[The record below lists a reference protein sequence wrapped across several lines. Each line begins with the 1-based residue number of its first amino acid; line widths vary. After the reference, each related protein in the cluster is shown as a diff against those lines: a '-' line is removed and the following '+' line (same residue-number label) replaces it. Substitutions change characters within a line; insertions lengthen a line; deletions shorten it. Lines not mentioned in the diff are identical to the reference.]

1 MKKVTSNSPTV
12 EDLRDILCKHCDE
25 DVNRK
30 GLLLLTLPTGFG
42 KTYYVLQYI
51 AHHIRE
57 DFSPRIWFITNLK
70 KNLPF
75 NELKEMVGEDLYNQH
90 VVFLN
95 SYAQQVQDFFDS
107 GKDIDHSLKGKLTT
121 YEPLRKAIAALK
133 EAPNNVTYKDFLKE
147 ELASKEQRFRAEL
160 KSLLKDLYPA
170 KSTYEDRLDFLR
182 KTPKLRWVEEMY
194 PSVLYF
200 EKKVF
205 FCSVDKFYRYVDTI
219 VGPNIQITT
228 PGYIK
233 DSIVFIDEFDATKE
247 NIKNAIIENAVKFNQ
262 NIVEL
267 FTKIYSG
274 LTHRAFPENRI
285 SETDRSTIKYLE
297 TKYKEIKET
306 GIELH
311 KKYQFQG
318 HYYFPKYS
326 KLDRAFLFHDLEY
339 LTIFDSKGEEHVKG
353 YLERNF
359 IPSEA
364 TNFIRVTEKQPEEE
378 SNNLLLIINQLR
390 GFINLFSFFI
400 SDFAKIYK
408 EEHDKENS
416 EEISIENAIKTILDL
431 FDINDSTTQAYF
443 IDHIFQQVY
452 VNNKNAS
459 TQFDLS
465 PINKGFRFYNFV
477 NHKKHDAT
485 THILYTDTLTT
496 PETWLLNLCQHANV
510 IGISATAGFD
520 SPISNYALS
529 HLKNHLGDKFHELTS
544 KNQETL
550 KKEFQDKNLYSD
562 RRTIRPV
569 SIEVKGTAKLCLED
583 LFSDEENWNHFLDAF
598 SDLKVYQMQR
608 YIRTCKAY
616 RYFIQHNDINSFLCL
631 LNKFPKNGQSEN
643 FEKKILKE
651 LFSEIRVEVLGEDI
665 KEAKRQVGA
674 QVKIIDSQDFEE
686 SQSGINDRLKKGD
699 RAFVIS
705 TYQTIGAGQNIQYLP
720 PENVPVV
727 QINDLDY
734 GKGKKDYDAIFL
746 EKPTNLLNYFID
758 GKEIGDKELLEYLF
772 EVEYL
777 TEGGAINLK
786 EKQERIRYA
795 FKRRHR
801 KRGKAPSNKHLIER
815 RVVALHFCRLL
826 IQAIGRLSRTR
837 LKSPI
842 THILYDSNI
851 KDYLKH
857 FQREDFLLV
866 EEFEA
871 LYNHCISD
879 IPALIT
885 NNLEIENSN
894 IHHSL
899 TFATLIRRL
908 VRAIPN
914 WQSSTIQF
922 WTGLRR
928 FVLRYPTISK
938 DKLIESNLQKFYIQS
953 PDQSLCSQYSFTSK
967 DDFRHDLTID
977 FEKVVGKLV
986 SAESAYLLQLME
998 IDLIKMF
1005 FEKNNYATSF
1015 SPNEFILSPP
1025 LFQNIYL
1032 GALGEE
1038 VGKCILENF
1047 GMELLELAEKEY
1059 ELFDF
1064 KTENG
1069 IYIDFKFW
1077 GAGTLVDAAEQ
1088 KSKIRQKMEKVKAT
1102 KVIIIN
1108 LIRPQKE
1115 FQPIIGNDSIIEI
1128 PGLICGIENN
1138 IITESIQLIN
1148 QIITDHA

>member
-1 MKKVTSNSPTV
+1 MNKIEINTSSTKN
-12 EDLRDILCKHCDE
+12 LKDILCKHCDE
-25 DVNRK
+25 DANRK

-57 DFSPRIWFITNLK
+57 NLTPRIWFITNLK
-70 KNLPF
+70 KNLPL
-75 NELKEMVGEDLYNQH
+75 NELKEMIGEELYNQH

-95 SYAQQVQDFFDS
+95 SYSQQVQDYFNS
-107 GKDIDHSLKGKLTT
+107 GKDIDHSLKDKLTA
-121 YEPLRKAIAALK
+121 YEPLRKAITALK
-133 EAPNNVTYKDFLKE
+133 GAPNNPGFKKFLEE
-147 ELASKEQRFRAEL
+147 ELAKKERSFRSEL
-160 KSLLKDLYPA
+160 KSLLKDLFPP
-170 KSTYEDRLDFLR
+170 KTTHEERLDFLR
-182 KTPKLRWVEEMY
+182 QTPKLRWVEDMY

-228 PGYIK
+228 PGYIE
-233 DSIVFIDEFDATKE
+233 DNIVFIDEFDATKE
-247 NIKNAIIENAVKFNQ
+247 NIKNAIIENAIKFNQ

-267 FTKIYSG
+267 FTKIYYG
-274 LTHRAFPENRI
+274 LTSRAFPENRI
-285 SETDRSTIKYLE
+285 SEADGSKIKYLE
-297 TKYKEIKET
+297 SKCDEIRET

-311 KKYQFQG
+311 QKYQFHG
-318 HYYFPKYS
+318 HYYFPKYA

-339 LTIFDSKGEEHVKG
+339 LTIFDSKGEEHVQG

-359 IPSEA
+359 VPNEA
-364 TNFIRVTEKQPEEE
+364 TNFIKVIEKQPKKED
-378 SNNLLLIINQLR
+378 NNLLLIINQLR

-408 EEHDKENS
+408 EEHDKENP

-431 FDINDSTTQAYF
+431 FDINNSITQSYF

-452 VNNKNAS
+452 VNNKSAS

-496 PETWLLNLCQHANV
+496 PETWLFNLCQHANV

-529 HLKNHLGDKFHELTS
+529 HLRNHLGDKFHELTS
-544 KNQETL
+544 ENQETL
-550 KKEFQDKNLYSD
+550 KEEFHNKNLHSD
-562 RRTIRPV
+562 RRTIKPV
-569 SIEVKGTAKLCLED
+569 SIEAKSTPQLCIED
-583 LFSDEENWNHFLDAF
+583 LFSEKENWNHFLETF
-598 SDLKVYQMQR
+598 SDLKIYQIHR
-608 YIRTCKAY
+608 YIKTCKAY

-631 LNKFPKNGQSEN
+631 LNKFPKNGPSEN
-643 FEKKILKE
+643 FEKKLLKE
-651 LFSEIRVEVLGEDI
+651 LFSELRVEVLGEDI
-665 KEAKRQVGA
+665 EKANFQVDA
-674 QVKIIDSQDFEE
+674 QVEIIDSQDFDEN
-686 SQSGINDRLKKGD
+686 QKGINDKLKAGN
-699 RAFVIS
+699 RVFVIS

-720 PENVPVV
+720 HEDVPVV

-734 GKGKKDYDAIFL
+734 GQGRKDYDAIYL
-746 EKPTNLLNYFID
+746 EKPTNLLNYFMD
-758 GKEIGDKELLEYLF
+758 GEEIGDKELLEYLF

-777 TEGGAINLK
+777 AEGGAINLK
-786 EKQERIRYA
+786 EKQERIKYA

-815 RVVALHFCRLL
+815 RAVALHFCRSL
-826 IQAIGRLSRTR
+826 IQAIGRLSRTK
-837 LKSPI
+837 LKSPV

-851 KDYLKH
+851 KDYLRY

-866 EEFEA
+866 KEFEV
-871 LYNHCISD
+871 LYNHCISN
-879 IPALIT
+879 PSALIS
-885 NNLEIENSN
+885 NNLEIENLN
-894 IHHSL
+894 TYHSL
-899 TFATLIRRL
+899 TFATLLRRL
-908 VRAIPN
+908 VRDIPN
-914 WQSSTIQF
+914 WKSGTIKF
-922 WTGLRR
+922 WTDLRK
-928 FVLRYPTISK
+928 FALRNPTISK
-938 DKLIESNLQKFYIQS
+938 KKLVESNLQKFYIQS
-953 PDQSLCSQYSFTSK
+953 PDQSLSNQYFFTSK
-967 DDFRHDLTID
+967 DDFKHDLTIN
-977 FEKVVGKLV
+977 FEKVTGKAV
-986 SAESAYLLQLME
+986 SAENAGLLQLMH
-998 IDLIKMF
+998 IDFIKSF
-1005 FEKNNYATSF
+1005 FEVNKYATRF
-1015 SPNEFILSPP
+1015 SLNEYILSPP

-1038 VGKCILENF
+1038 VGKCILEKF
-1047 GMELLELAEKEY
+1047 GIELLDLVEKEY

-1064 KTENG
+1064 KTANG
-1069 IYIDFKFW
+1069 VYIDFKFW
-1077 GAGTLVDAAEQ
+1077 GSGTLIDATDQ
-1088 KSKIRQKMEKVKAT
+1088 KKKIRQKMEKSNVA

-1115 FQPIIGNDSIIEI
+1115 FHPIIGNDHIIEI

-1138 IITESIQLIN
+1138 IITESIQLIK
-1148 QIITDHA
+1148 QTITDHA